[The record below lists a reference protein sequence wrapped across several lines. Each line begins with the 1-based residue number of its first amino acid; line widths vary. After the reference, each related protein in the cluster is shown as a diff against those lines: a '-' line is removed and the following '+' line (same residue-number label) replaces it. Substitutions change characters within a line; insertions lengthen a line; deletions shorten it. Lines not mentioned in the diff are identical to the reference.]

1 MTIFQRERARADSIV
16 RAVIDD
22 LSGRADQHSG
32 ILDVDP
38 QTKLCIGV
46 LTPPPGEGEPDGSPR
61 RTKRKPDSIGFD
73 ARVEPDGGKI
83 AGLVEI
89 SFLVYHHVLPTLAEQ
104 REHLTPRGKQSLRMK
119 HRRSKIAMSS
129 LGFEVDV
136 PPPGGIAKGVV
147 DAANE
152 KIAAACRAAAEAM
165 RLDPEFWP
173 SEKDDI
179 RLERSAFDDEASYRA
194 ALAGHVP
201 ETPRWLGKI
210 EATATATGGGF
221 RLTALFSNATPSSKA
236 HPTHFFDVQMGVKLS
251 RGRFVSKDFVAAELD
266 YRYSTTTCGQGV
278 NAVLRVDDARSAVAE
293 TTSIFWQPRLMSRDV
308 GDVASP
314 AKLSGEGALDALGE
328 IEAYLR
334 SYEKRWLKFISDHP
348 HDAKIQAESP
358 KGLGDF
364 RAEIDLFHLGI
375 EALREDAHLLRSFKV
390 MNETA
395 GSRHVQRWRLFQI
408 VFIVSMLP
416 SLLARERPTEK
427 KWRDQLD
434 IADVLW
440 FPTGGGKTEA
450 YFGIIVTAMFYDRL
464 RGKKRGTTAWL
475 RYPLRMLSIQQLQRL
490 VEFVTSADAVRKA
503 HGIDGGDPF
512 TVGYYVGSANTP
524 NYLSMKS
531 GTHPITTLKAKMT
544 GGGPDAGSLRVLQKC
559 PAPGC
564 GSTNVE
570 IDVRDAIQELRIFHR
585 CGDCGFQAPISI
597 SDAEIYRY
605 LPTVLVGTVDR
616 LARAGETSHFAHIFG
631 QVDSKCP
638 QHGYASFKECVESG
652 CKLTKSKFL
661 PVEQIKD
668 PTPALLLQDELHL
681 LKESLGTYDSHYEGY
696 LDEQAHSVGTGL
708 PPKRLAAT
716 ATIEGYDRHVKH
728 IYARVARRFPSKG
741 IQLDDTPYACE
752 DVENPEA
759 RIYCGILPFGPT
771 TDQVCARI
779 AAAVHREAERAW
791 ASDPKAGENGNYDL
805 SLLYA
810 NLKDGVGNMGSSLH
824 ELLGAKF
831 VKTLSGEHS
840 LDQVREVIDLVER
853 DVKLP
858 YSERLKCVVATSIIS
873 HGVDLERLNV
883 MAFSGFPGRAADYI
897 QASSRVGRKHVGVVF
912 AVYNPVY
919 NIDRSAYV
927 HFREYHERLYQ
938 LVQPVPVNKFSESA
952 IGRTFTGIY
961 AATLLNMISRE
972 KRMNLVKGN
981 AAVSAFIGGIVT
993 DDEMRERVLRSYGVA
1008 ELEPELVEK
1017 YESIVAKKTTG
1028 ARMDIETSEEWATYR
1043 RLKPVPV
1050 SSLRK
1055 VQEQIGFRIDARRIR
1070 TIDLLRRGVR

>member
-1 MTIFQRERARADSIV
+1 MNTFQRERARADSIV

-22 LSGRADQHSG
+22 LSGRADQHSDV
-32 ILDVDP
+32 LDVEP
-38 QTKLCIGV
+38 HSKLCIGV
-46 LTPPPGEGEPDGSPR
+46 LTPPPGEGEPDGGPR
-61 RTKRKPDSIGFD
+61 RTKRKPDSIGVD
-73 ARVEPDGGKI
+73 ARVEPNDGKI
-83 AGLVEI
+83 AGSVEI
-89 SFLVYHHVLPTLAEQ
+89 SFFVYHHVVPTLAEQ
-104 REHLTPRGKQSLRMK
+104 REHLTARGKQAIRPK
-119 HRRSKIAMSS
+119 HRRSKIAVSD
-129 LGFEVDV
+129 LAFEVDV
-136 PPPGGIAKGVV
+136 PPPGGIAKGDV
-147 DAANE
+147 DVANE
-152 KIAAACRAAAEAM
+152 KIAAACRAAAEAV

-179 RLERSAFDDEASYRA
+179 KVERSSFDDEVSYRA
-194 ALAGHVP
+194 ALAGNVP

-210 EATATATGGGF
+210 DVTATTTDGGS
-221 RLTALFSNATPSSKA
+221 RLTVLFSNASSPSKA
-236 HPTHFFDVQMGVKLS
+236 HSMRFFDVQMSVKLS
-251 RGRFVSKDFVAAELD
+251 RGRFVSKDFAAAALD
-266 YRYSTTTCGQGV
+266 YRYATTTYGHGV
-278 NAVLRVDDARSAVAE
+278 NAVLCVDGNQSAVAE
-293 TTSIFWQPRLMSRDV
+293 TTPIFWQPRLKSRDI
-308 GDVASP
+308 GDITDP
-314 AKLSGEGALDALGE
+314 KKLAGDGALDALAE
-328 IEAYLR
+328 IEAYLC
-334 SYEKRWLKFISDHP
+334 SYEKRWLKFIADHP
-348 HDAKIQAESP
+348 DDPKIQAESP
-358 KGLGDF
+358 KGLDDF
-364 RAEIDLFHLGI
+364 RAEIEAFRLGV
-375 EALREDAHLLRSFKV
+375 EALREDARLLRSFKL

-395 GSRHVQRWRLFQI
+395 GGRHVQRWHLFQI

-427 KWRDQLD
+427 KWREQLD

-450 YFGIIVTAMFYDRL
+450 YFGIIVTAMFYDRV

-490 VEFVTSADAVRKA
+490 VEFVTCAETVRNA
-503 HGIDGGDPF
+503 RGGDDGDPF

-524 NYLSMKS
+524 NYLSTKS
-531 GTHPITTLKAKMT
+531 GIHPIVTLKAKMT
-544 GGGPDAGSLRVLQKC
+544 NGGPDAGSLRVLQNC
-559 PAPGC
+559 PSC
-564 GSTNVE
+564 GSTNIE
-570 IDVRDAIQELRIFHR
+570 IDIREAIHELRIFHR
-585 CGDCGFQAPISI
+585 CRDCGLLAPISI

-631 QVDSKCP
+631 QVDSRCP

-661 PVEQIKD
+661 SVDEIKD

-696 LDEQAHSVGTGL
+696 LDEQARSVGTGL

-716 ATIEGYDRHVKH
+716 ATIEGYERHVKN

-741 IQLDDTPYACE
+741 IKLDDTPYACE
-752 DVENPEA
+752 DVENPDA

-779 AAAVHREAERAW
+779 AAAVHRESESAW
-791 ASDPKAGENGNYDL
+791 SSDPTADENNYYDL
-805 SLLYA
+805 TLLYA
-810 NLKDGVGNMGSSLH
+810 NLKDSVGNMGSSLH

-840 LDQVREVIDLVER
+840 LDQVREVIDLVGR
-853 DVKLP
+853 DATLP

-912 AVYNPVY
+912 AVYNPIY

-961 AATLLNMISRE
+961 SATLLNLIARE
-972 KRMNLVKGN
+972 KRINLVKGN
-981 AAVSAFIGGIVT
+981 ATVSAFIDGTIT
-993 DDEMRERVLRSYGVA
+993 EDEMRERVLRSYGIA
-1008 ELEPELVEK
+1008 ELEPELVQK
-1017 YESIVAKKTTG
+1017 YEALVSKKTTS
-1028 ARMDIETSEEWATYR
+1028 ARMDIEMSEEWSTYR

-1070 TIDLLRRGVR
+1070 TIDLLRRGV